1 MARAAWWWPFADEAP
16 ADVED
21 LLADLLSAR
30 RKASRELP
38 PMVMLSV
45 TAVMLAAFFLYS
57 SPFTTTR
64 RQRTRNHQWLR
75 PACSGTHRGAGC
87 LRGVGRP
94 SAGRAADCRRHGVPP

>member
-16 ADVED
+16 ADVKD

-64 RQRTRNHQWLR
+64 RQRTSHLYRSPEYQSFQQGL
-75 PACSGTHRGAGC
+75 GC
-87 LRGVGRP
+87 WICLSVLYHLP
-94 SAGRAADCRRHGVPP
+94 